1 MHAKPAAWTYSFV
14 AILLTA
20 VTVQAAP
27 PWASLIPFKKGVE
40 ADPKKDYVLSENDGP
55 WMIYA
60 ASFSGKNAEEQ
71 AKQLVLELR
80 AQHRL
85 EAVVHKYHFDYSD
98 TVTGLGVNKLG
109 GPKKMK
115 HIHNVEFDE
124 FAVLVGHYATVD
136 QPEAQKTLQTLK
148 YLRPECLDPAK
159 KKNIPLQLAAY
170 RYVARQLSEDAA
182 TKQKGPMSM
191 AFITRNPL
199 MPEEMFVA
207 KGLDPFVAD
216 LNEGLEFSLL
226 DNPGKYTVKVATFR
240 GIDTISKDEKGEKAF
255 EQLRAR
261 RSDMPKIDEAA
272 LKANKLA
279 KHLREKGVEAYE
291 FHDRTESIVCV
302 GSFNTAG
309 TPRGDGKIEINPA
322 AYKVI
327 LSFGPVKQPIPG
339 SSEAK
344 LEPRIIAGV
353 PLDYQPILIEAPK
366 KSIAAAYVRDNSK
379 R

>member
-1 MHAKPAAWTYSFV
+1 MHANGRTWALPLL
-14 AILLTA
+14 AILLT
-20 VTVQAAP
+20 TVSAQAAP

-40 ADPKKDYVLSENDGP
+40 ADPKKDYLLTENDGP
-55 WMIYA
+55 WLIYA

-71 AKQLVLELR
+71 ARQLVLELR
-80 AQHRL
+80 ASHDL
-85 EAVVHKYHFDYSD
+85 EAVIHKYHFDYSD

-115 HIHNVEFDE
+115 HINNVEFDE
-124 FAVLVGHYATVD
+124 FAVLVGNYATVD
-136 QPEAQKTLQTLK
+136 QPDAQKTLQTLK
-148 YLRPECLDPAK
+148 YLRPDCLDTSK

-170 RYVARQLSEDAA
+170 RYVARQLSESQA
-182 TKQKGPMSM
+182 TKQKGPLSMS
-191 AFITRNPL
+191 FITRNPL
-199 MPEEMFVA
+199 LPEEMFVS
-207 KGLDPFVAD
+207 KGMDPFVAD
-216 LNEGLEFSLL
+216 LNEGLEYSLL
-226 DNPGKYTVKVATFR
+226 TNPGKYTVKVATFR
-240 GIDTISKDEKGEKAF
+240 GIDTISKDEKGDKAF

-261 RSDMPKIDEAA
+261 KSDMPKIDEAA

-291 FHDRTESIVCV
+291 FHDRTESIVCI

-327 LSFGPVKQPIPG
+327 ISYGPIKQPIAG
-339 SSEAK
+339 SNEAK
-344 LEPRIIAGV
+344 LEPRVIAGV

-366 KSIAAAYVRDNSK
+366 KSVAAAYVRDNS
-379 R
+379 RR

>member
-1 MHAKPAAWTYSFV
+1 
-14 AILLTA
+14 
-20 VTVQAAP
+20 
-27 PWASLIPFKKGVE
+27 
-40 ADPKKDYVLSENDGP
+40 
-55 WMIYA
+55 
-60 ASFSGKNAEEQ
+60 
-71 AKQLVLELR
+71 
-80 AQHRL
+80 
-85 EAVVHKYHFDYSD
+85 
-98 TVTGLGVNKLG
+98 
-109 GPKKMK
+109 
-115 HIHNVEFDE
+115 
-124 FAVLVGHYATVD
+124 
-136 QPEAQKTLQTLK
+136 
-148 YLRPECLDPAK
+148 
-159 KKNIPLQLAAY
+159 
-170 RYVARQLSEDAA
+170 
-182 TKQKGPMSM
+182 MSM

-216 LNEGLEFSLL
+216 LNEGLEYSLL
-226 DNPGKYTVKVATFR
+226 DNPGKFTVKVATFR

-261 RSDMPKIDEAA
+261 RSDLPKIDEAA

-339 SSEAK
+339 SNEAK

-353 PLDYQPILIEAPK
+353 ALDYQPILIEAPK

>member
-1 MHAKPAAWTYSFV
+1 MHAKPAVWTCSFV
-14 AILLTA
+14 AILLAA

-40 ADPKKDYVLSENDGP
+40 ADPKKEYLLGENDGP

-80 AQHRL
+80 GQHRL
-85 EAVVHKYHFDYSD
+85 EAVIHKYHFDYSD

-124 FAVLVGHYATVD
+124 FAVLVGNYATVD

-148 YLRPECLDPAK
+148 YLRPDCLDPTK

-216 LNEGLEFSLL
+216 LNEGLEYSLL
-226 DNPGKYTVKVATFR
+226 DNPGKFTVKVATFR

-261 RSDMPKIDEAA
+261 RSDLPKIDEAA

-339 SSEAK
+339 SNEAK

>member
-1 MHAKPAAWTYSFV
+1 M
-14 AILLTA
+14 LTA
-20 VTVQAAP
+20 VCVQAAP
-27 PWASLIPFKKGVE
+27 PWTSFVPFKKGVE
-40 ADPKKDYVLSENDGP
+40 ADPKKDYLLSENDGP
-55 WMIYA
+55 WLIYA
-60 ASFSGKNAEEQ
+60 ASFSGNDAEAQ

-80 AQHRL
+80 SQHNL
-85 EAVVHKYHFDYSD
+85 EAVIHKYHFDYSD
-98 TVTGLGVNKLG
+98 PVTGLGVNKLG

-124 FAVLVGHYATVD
+124 FAVLVGDYATVD
-136 QPEAQKTLQTLK
+136 QPDAQKTLKALK
-148 YLRPECLDPAK
+148 YLRPDCLDATK

-170 RYVARQLSEDAA
+170 RYVARQLSEDSA

-199 MPEEMFVA
+199 LPEELFTA
-207 KGLDPFVAD
+207 KGIDPFVVD

-226 DNPGKYTVKVATFR
+226 ENPGKYTVKVASFR
-240 GIDTISKDEKGEKAF
+240 GVDTISKDEKGEKAF

-261 RSDMPKIDEAA
+261 KSDMPKIDEAA
-272 LKANKLA
+272 LKANKLV

-327 LSFGPVKQPIPG
+327 LSFGPVKQPIAG
-339 SSEAK
+339 SNEAK

-366 KSIAAAYVRDNSK
+366 KSVAAAYARDNS
-379 R
+379 RR